1 MAKQSMSDRI
11 YEHYLAFGTSKKKAA
26 DKISRQEFYKR
37 YGNTAL
43 KRKTKKKLKSTRRTR
58 RTRGVLRDIGT
69 GLTAA
74 EKRRM
79 TD

>member
-11 YEHYLAFGTSKKKAA
+11 YEHYLAFGTSKKKAS

-43 KRKTKKKLKSTRRTR
+43 KRKTKKLKRTWRTR